1 MIDIS
6 PEIVALTMI
15 LGVFGGVLLG
25 YPLALPIGA
34 LGLIMGILVVGP
46 NATYDLYYSRVFSIL
61 TNYILLAVP
70 LFIFMGGMLER
81 SGIASGLYDSLYLW
95 LGGLRGGLALITV
108 LVGTIMAATVGI
120 IAASVTMLAL
130 VGIPSM
136 VKRGYSKSLASGS
149 VCAGGTLGI
158 LIPPSIMLVVYGPM
172 SGLSVGKL
180 FMGAFMPG
188 LLLSAL
194 YLLYIFI
201 TCQLQP
207 EKGPP
212 VPMEE
217 RKVPLG
223 KKVAML
229 LTSMIPPS
237 ILVLSVLGVIYLG
250 VAAPTE
256 AAGVG
261 AFAATVLAIIYRKFS
276 FKVLLDTATST
287 MKLSGMIFLI
297 SSLSFAFVGIFIR
310 VGGGEV
316 VSQFLLTM
324 PGGKWVVFGLIMF
337 LVFFLG
343 FFIDWMGIVFIMV
356 PIITPIGTA
365 LGFDPLWFGLMVC
378 VNLQTSFMTPP
389 FAYAIFIV
397 RGVSPPELGVTMG
410 DVMRGVIPFVIMILV
425 GIALCVAFP
434 EIILWLPGKMIR

>member
-1 MIDIS
+1 
-6 PEIVALTMI
+6 
-15 LGVFGGVLLG
+15 
-25 YPLALPIGA
+25 
-34 LGLIMGILVVGP
+34 
-46 NATYDLYYSRVFSIL
+46 
-61 TNYILLAVP
+61 
-70 LFIFMGGMLER
+70 
-81 SGIASGLYDSLYLW
+81 
-95 LGGLRGGLALITV
+95 
-108 LVGTIMAATVGI
+108 MAACVGI

-130 VGIPSM
+130 VGLPSM
-136 VKRGYSKSLASGS
+136 VKRGYSKSLAAGA

-188 LLLSAL
+188 FLLSML

-201 TCQLQP
+201 ACQLKP
-207 EKGPP
+207 AMGPP
-212 VPMEE
+212 VPQEE
-217 RKVPLG
+217 RKVPLA
-223 KKVAML
+223 KKTAML

-256 AAGVG
+256 AAGIG
-261 AFAATVLAIIYRKFS
+261 AFAATLLAVIYRKFS
-276 FKVLLDTATST
+276 LKVLIDTATGT

-310 VGGGEV
+310 VGGGEI
-316 VSQFLLTM
+316 VSDFLLAM
-324 PGGKWVVFGLIMF
+324 PGGKWAVFGIIQF
-337 LVFFLG
+337 LVFLFG

-356 PIITPIGTA
+356 PIITPIA
-365 LGFDPLWFGLMVC
+365 AKLGFDPLWFGMMVC

-410 DVMRGVIPFVIMILV
+410 HIIRGVIPFVVLILV
-425 GIALCVAFP
+425 GIVLCVTFP
-434 EIILWLPGKMIR
+434 EIILWLPGEMIK

>member
-6 PEIVALTMI
+6 PGLVTLIMI
-15 LGVFGGVLLG
+15 LGVFVGILVG

-34 LGLIMGILVVGP
+34 LGLIMGVLVIGP
-46 NATYDLYYSRVFSIL
+46 KATFDLSYTRVFSIL

-70 LFIFMGGMLER
+70 LFIFMGDMLEK
-81 SGIASGLYDSLYLW
+81 SGIASSLYDALYLW
-95 LGGLRGGLALITV
+95 LGGLKGGLALITV
-108 LVGTIMAATVGI
+108 LVGTIMAACVGI

-136 VKRGYSKSLASGS
+136 VKRGYNKSLAAGS

-188 LLLSAL
+188 FLLSAL
-194 YLLYIFI
+194 YLIYIFI
-201 TCQLQP
+201 RCQLEP
-207 EKGPP
+207 EMGPP
-212 VPMEE
+212 VPREE
-217 RKVPLG
+217 RGVPLG
-223 KKVAML
+223 KKVGML
-229 LTSMIPPS
+229 AKSLVPPS
-237 ILVLSVLGVIYLG
+237 ILVISVLGVIYMG

-256 AAGVG
+256 AAGIG

-316 VSQFLLTM
+316 VSQFLLAM
-324 PGGKWVVFGLIMF
+324 PGGRWVIFGLIMF

-389 FAYAIFIV
+389 FAYAIFII
-397 RGVSPPELGVTMG
+397 RGVSPPELGLTMG
-410 DVMRGVIPFVIMILV
+410 DIMRGVVPFVIMILI
-425 GIALCVAFP
+425 GIVLCIAFP